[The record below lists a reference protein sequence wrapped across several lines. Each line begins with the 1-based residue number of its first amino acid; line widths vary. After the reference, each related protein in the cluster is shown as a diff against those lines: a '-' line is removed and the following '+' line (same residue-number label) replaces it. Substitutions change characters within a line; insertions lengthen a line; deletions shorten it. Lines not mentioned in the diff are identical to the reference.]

1 MKASEEITEEQSRQ
15 ARPLFLLW
23 CSSLIVLRPL
33 TALIRRRPRVC
44 GVLQEFE
51 QWFGTMTCHR
61 SAMDSALP
69 KFEILSATE
78 DTGDFR
84 GGHV

>member
-1 MKASEEITEEQSRQ
+1 MSFVVLIAYCASST
-15 ARPLFLLW
+15 
-23 CSSLIVLRPL
+23 

-51 QWFGTMTCHR
+51 QWPGTMTCHL

-84 GGHV
+84 GGMSDDVPK